1 MHICSTIIESDRTVA
16 HPFNHPDGISSFSKS
31 YGESHNLLIVTERKP
46 LMGKNEICCDC
57 DVIHGE
63 TVDYVR
69 SEIVNDN
76 KLTEMSKFFKVF
88 GDSTRINILAAL
100 NCHEM
105 CVCDLAVLLDMTKS
119 AVSHQLRVLRNNN
132 LVKFYK
138 KGKHAYYSLA
148 DDHVKEILD
157 VALEHINE

>member
-1 MHICSTIIESDRTVA
+1 MR
-16 HPFNHPDGISSFSKS
+16 
-31 YGESHNLLIVTERKP
+31 
-46 LMGKNEICCDC
+46 KNEICCDC
-57 DVIHGE
+57 GAIHE
-63 TVDYVR
+63 ESITYVR
-69 SEIVNDN
+69 KTIIDDMR
-76 KLTEMSKFFKVF
+76 LDAMSKLFKVF

-105 CVCDLAVLLDMTKS
+105 CVCDLAVLMDMTKS
-119 AVSHQLRVLRNNN
+119 AVSHQLKVLRDNN
-132 LVKFYK
+132 LVKFEK

>member
-1 MHICSTIIESDRTVA
+1 
-16 HPFNHPDGISSFSKS
+16 
-31 YGESHNLLIVTERKP
+31 
-46 LMGKNEICCDC
+46 MGKTECSCDC
-57 DVIHGE
+57 AVIHKE
-63 TVDYVR
+63 CLVHVK
-69 SEIVNDN
+69 EHIVPDDQLIDMA
-76 KLTEMSKFFKVF
+76 KLFKVF
-88 GDSTRINILAAL
+88 GDSTRIRILAAL

-105 CVCDLAVLLDMTKS
+105 CVCDMAVLLDMTKS
-119 AVSHQLRVLRNNN
+119 AISHQLKVLRDNN

>member
-1 MHICSTIIESDRTVA
+1 
-16 HPFNHPDGISSFSKS
+16 
-31 YGESHNLLIVTERKP
+31 
-46 LMGKNEICCDC
+46 MGKNEASCDC
-57 DVIHGE
+57 AVIHGDVLE
-63 TVDYVR
+63 HVKGELI
-69 SEIVNDN
+69 SENSLESMT
-76 KLTEMSKFFKVF
+76 KLFKVF
-88 GDSTRINILAAL
+88 GDSTRTNILAAL

-119 AVSHQLRVLRNNN
+119 AISHQLKVLRDNN
-132 LVKFYK
+132 LVKFQK